1 LPVSGCMATVGG
13 TASDVV
19 VAPAASVEV
28 VVAPTAVEVVG
39 AAATDVVV
47 VAVATDVVVV
57 APATDVVV
65 VAPATDVVVVTP
77 ATVVVVAPGTA
88 EVVVGPA
95 AVVGGALVVTTV
107 VVVAPG
113 PVAVPVSAPRRS
125 TAVVTPVPKRTR
137 ISTNSKLRGPRR
149 TNKPR
154 RSAYGMP
161 GPVSRTLSRQ
171 AGRPQERARGG
182 GHGEE
187 QA

>member
-1 LPVSGCMATVGG
+1 MATVGG

-47 VAVATDVVVV
+47 VAV
-57 APATDVVV
+57 ATDVVV

-137 ISTNSKLRGPRR
+137 MSTNSKLRGPRR